1 MRYTA
6 VRPARFLSRPNRFI
20 AQVELDGQEET
31 VHVKNTGR
39 CRELLLPGRTIYLEE
54 SSNPSRKTRFDLGEE
69 LSDVLITFEQ
79 KIYNKHLDVR
89 VDLPDKP
96 VWTRAERDS
105 ITQVIYNLIDNAIK
119 FCGQYGKITIGAS
132 AQNGILTL
140 FVQDDGAGIK
150 EEDLPHVFER
160 FYKADKAH
168 TSGLGTGLGLSIVKK
183 ILEQHGQRIT
193 VESKVGQGAKFSFTL
208 ALAKPARKE
217 EKPARPEE

>member
-1 MRYTA
+1 MHADVDR
-6 VRPARFLSRPNRFI
+6 I
-20 AQVELDGQEET
+20 EQV
-31 VHVKNTGR
+31 V
-39 CRELLLPGRTIYLEE
+39 
-54 SSNPSRKTRFDLGEE
+54 S
-69 LSDVLITFEQ
+69 
-79 KIYNKHLDVR
+79 
-89 VDLPDKP
+89 
-96 VWTRAERDS
+96 
-105 ITQVIYNLIDNAIK
+105 NLIDNAIK